1 MQAPDNEAFAT
12 KMDKAPVAGLNKKH
26 QPGPGDHKGDDGK
39 GDNEEYYYEYYYY
52 TYDY

>member
-1 MQAPDNEAFAT
+1 
-12 KMDKAPVAGLNKKH
+12 MDKAPVAGLKKKH
-26 QPGPGDHKGDDGK
+26 QPGSGDHMGDDGK